1 MVEQKPEIQTENKG
15 ETNDPQGYAE
25 RKGNFLGKVKRGI
38 SRRVI
43 VPVSLAI
50 GLSGA
55 AVGCGPGEAENTT
68 NPSGIT
74 STQVPGTESSST
86 TIPYATTEGNN
97 TTTNT
102 THKVIT
108 TEVST
113 TVSTVP
119 ETTTTTNK
127 DQAFLNL
134 VSKDQT
140 IDDVKGNIPHGSE
153 ITTPINV
160 SDKVQAEFQQ
170 IHPGRKIL
178 YIGPD
183 NRGDENNL
191 TGNELNDSIVTVG
204 GLDPETDLQFLSF
217 GGTKAF
223 QTEKGIFFGQIA
235 MKFIDIILIPNSKD
249 FYVHGID
256 PLSNNADIYV
266 RIVRDENSKF
276 QQTELQCFN
285 LNNKDGF
292 DYGKSK
298 NYDKKKHLASNI
310 QPDKFFIPGDTLEFF
325 TQFSVVQTGNT
336 GVMTFSADEK
346 GVQTAALAGDIRLAG
361 ADEIESLFQ

>member
-1 MVEQKPEIQTENKG
+1 MVLIFSVFLLTKSNTITNLGQNNAEKFKIGQK
-15 ETNDPQGYAE
+15 
-25 RKGNFLGKVKRGI
+25 LI
-38 SRRVI
+38 SR
-43 VPVSLAI
+43 
-50 GLSGA
+50 
-55 AVGCGPGEAENTT
+55 EK
-68 NPSGIT
+68 
-74 STQVPGTESSST
+74 
-86 TIPYATTEGNN
+86 TI
-97 TTTNT
+97 
-102 THKVIT
+102 K
-108 TEVST
+108 
-113 TVSTVP
+113 
-119 ETTTTTNK
+119 
-127 DQAFLNL
+127 
-134 VSKDQT
+134 
-140 IDDVKGNIPHGSE
+140 DVKGYILDTTE
-153 ITTPINV
+153 IKSPINV
-160 SDKVQAEFQQ
+160 STQLQAEFQKAY
-170 IHPGRKIL
+170 PGQKIL

-204 GLDPETDLQFLSF
+204 GTLLGDKDLTFLTF
-217 GGTKAF
+217 GGIKKIM
-223 QTEKGIFFGQIA
+223 TENGKIFYSQIA